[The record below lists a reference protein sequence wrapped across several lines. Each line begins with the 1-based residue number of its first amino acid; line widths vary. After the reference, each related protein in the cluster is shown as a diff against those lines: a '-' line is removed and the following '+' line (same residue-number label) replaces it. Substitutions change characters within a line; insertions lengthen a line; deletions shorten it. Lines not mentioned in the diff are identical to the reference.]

1 MSIFGGLLNSP
12 KWAFDLFN
20 KKRHISC
27 ADNSY
32 LEHNGFWPKLF
43 KEMLKLRGNKYKGDK

>member
-1 MSIFGGLLNSP
+1 MKAFGGLFNSTE
-12 KWAFDLFN
+12 WVRDLFT

-32 LEHNGFWPKLF
+32 LEHNGIWPKLS
-43 KEMLKLRGNKYKGDK
+43 KEVLKWRGNRYAGDK

>member
-1 MSIFGGLLNSP
+1 MKAFGGLFNSTE
-12 KWAFDLFN
+12 WVRDLFT

-32 LEHNGFWPKLF
+32 LEHNGIWPKLF
-43 KEMLKLRGNKYKGDK
+43 KEVLKWRGNRYAGDK

>member
-43 KEMLKLRGNKYKGDK
+43 KEMLKLRGNKYTGDK